1 MCGRGEG
8 GHAVV
13 FWRRGESSPFFFPPS
28 FEKRDPNE
36 GNSGEILLSLS
47 IISFVSSFRE
57 REREKEIGLHGR
69 GGDLLEN
76 VSKIRTREK
85 RRKKER
91 EREREKEEV
100 SPCTVGG

>member
-1 MCGRGEG
+1 MAEFDGRADGDKKNNS
-8 GHAVV
+8 
-13 FWRRGESSPFFFPPS
+13 RRRKDRWPI
-28 FEKRDPNE
+28 R
-36 GNSGEILLSLS
+36 
-47 IISFVSSFRE
+47 SFRANNYCINYSE
-57 REREKEIGLHGR
+57 GSVRIY
-69 GGDLLEN
+69 D